1 MRSIISFCCIAICC
15 LLSAGLYGQQVISA
29 QGMSFT
35 YRMEKDMLRCTLQ
48 AKTKGWVGVGFNTKN
63 SIVGSD
69 LYLFNIINN
78 KASGVDL
85 YVKSAGNPLKDMEL
99 GGKST
104 FRILE
109 ATEGENTT
117 RVQFTIPL
125 NSGDSYDFVHKVGE
139 QYWIILA
146 YSVADDFGH
155 HSRVRKHLPFT
166 LEAIH

>member
-1 MRSIISFCCIAICC
+1 MRGMKIICCIALCH
-15 LLSAGLYGQQVISA
+15 LVSAGLYGQQTLTI
-29 QGMSFT
+29 QGMTFT
-35 YRMEKDMLRCTLQ
+35 YRVDENVLYGSLQ
-48 AKTKGWVGVGFNTKN
+48 AETKGWVGVGFNAEN

-69 LYLFNIINN
+69 LYLFNIVND

-85 YVKSAGNPLKDMEL
+85 YVKSAGNPLKDIEL

-109 ATEGENTT
+109 ATEGKKNT

-125 NSGDSYDFVHKVGE
+125 NSGDPYDFIHKVGE

-146 YSVADDFGH
+146 YSVADEFGH

-166 LEAIH
+166 LESAY